1 MSPQPGG
8 GLAHSLRRLAGT
20 LLAILQTRLELLATE
35 VEEEKLRLGSLLGF
49 AAAAFFFLGFGVL
62 LLALLLTVLLWDS
75 HRLLA
80 LGAMTALFLGAGA
93 VSAFVALR
101 RASAGSKLFAAS
113 LAELARDRDALRD
126 DG

>member
-1 MSPQPGG
+1 MTSRPGA

-35 VEEEKLRLGSLLGF
+35 VEEEKLRLGGLL
-49 AAAAFFFLGFGVL
+49 AHAVAAFFFLGFGFV

-80 LGAMTALFLGAGA
+80 LGVATALFLGVGGA
-93 VSAFVALR
+93 SAFVVVR
-101 RASAGSKLFAAS
+101 RAQAGSRLFAAS
-113 LAELARDRDALRD
+113 LAELARDRDALD
-126 DG
+126 DER